1 MFPYFYKLTP
11 IGIFMIKVGINENVV
26 LKESSISEKGHLLL
40 NWKELGA
47 AANVDTSNPFEVA
60 ASGDTIDASTDAKLM
75 VMSLLVPKETDQKG
89 AELTRPQRASRV
101 TNDLQELMNKLKH
114 ILAAYTTNDVISKA
128 FADIYAGTGFTV
140 ALYNEKGAEC
150 YHDLL
155 LDKTRLDVVSKNVFE
170 AFLSVITP
178 FLDKDDL
185 PMRLKLVRQSA
196 EKHYATLPGAKFL
209 SSYPFLESMSIPAE
223 ATKLKFSDYE
233 IKNKLNDGTPVA
245 QTQADATP
253 AAPVSAH
260 PFGQR

>member
-1 MFPYFYKLTP
+1 
-11 IGIFMIKVGINENVV
+11 MIKVGINENVV

-40 NWKELGA
+40 NWKELGNA
-47 AANVDTSNPFEVA
+47 GPNVDTSNPFEVA

-75 VMSLLVPKETDQKG
+75 VMSLLVPKEVDNKG
-89 AELTRPQRASRV
+89 AERTRPQRASLV
-101 TNDLQELMNKLKH
+101 TNDLNELMNKLKH

-128 FADIYAGTGFTV
+128 FADIYGGTGFTIE
-140 ALYNEKGAEC
+140 LYNQKGAEC

-155 LDKTRLDVVSKNVFE
+155 LDKERLDMVSKNVFT

-185 PMRLKLVRQSA
+185 PMRLKLVRQSV

-209 SSYPFLESMSIPAE
+209 SSYPFIEPMSVPVE

-245 QTQADATP
+245 QAQADATP
-253 AAPVSAH
+253 AAPAASTGN
-260 PFGQR
+260 PFGSR